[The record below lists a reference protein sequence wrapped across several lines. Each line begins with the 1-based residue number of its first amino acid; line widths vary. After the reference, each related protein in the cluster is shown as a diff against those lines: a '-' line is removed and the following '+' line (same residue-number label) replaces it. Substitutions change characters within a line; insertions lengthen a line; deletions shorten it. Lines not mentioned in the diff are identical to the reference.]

1 MEIKK
6 VVVIGSGTMGSGI
19 AAHLCNAN
27 VPVTLLDLTTDIS
40 EKARE
45 RIKKSRP
52 PLLIDKSKIDNIDVG
67 NINDNFDIVSEA
79 DWVVEA
85 VVERIDIKHN
95 IYEKIFKERKVGSI
109 ISSNTSSIPISIL
122 SEKLS
127 AEDKKDFCIT
137 HFFNPVRYMDLL
149 EIVKSENNDL
159 NKINSLKKFCEISLG
174 KGAIVCNDTPGFL
187 GNRIGVYAMQV
198 AMTEAFKMKLSIE
211 EADAI
216 FGRPMG
222 IPKTGVFGLY
232 DLIGID
238 LMADVLKS
246 FIKELPET
254 DEFQEVAKEIPL
266 VKKLIETGYT
276 GRKGKGGFYRI
287 NKVDNKKILEAINLE
302 TGEYHPSQK
311 INIKSE
317 KVDLKALINRD
328 DKYGEY
334 AWSVISKIIDYASS
348 LVPGITDEFNDI
360 DEAMRLGFNW
370 SKGPFEMLEEIG
382 VTNFFSKFKNY
393 EGNKFLE
400 NLSKTKNEKFH
411 GVRQKYTDIETLGK
425 VKKTASN
432 IDGNSSASIYRFN
445 DYNIVEFTT
454 KANALDY
461 DSMDA
466 LKKATDKP
474 LIIIN
479 ESMQF
484 SAGVNLSYTMEFANK
499 GDFKSIE
506 KFVGYFQETCKHLK
520 YSEHPVVSAPSGLT
534 LGGGFEVMVQSNFV
548 ASHTNIVVGLVET
561 IVGLIPAGGGCK
573 EMLARWLDTEEAK
586 KDPHYAPLKVFDI
599 IGYGKTATSPVEA
612 EPMKYL
618 KPEDK
623 KIMNRNSLLEVSK
636 QILNN
641 NKDFKA
647 PLETEFK
654 LPGKVVKEEM
664 NKILEKLYNDK
675 VILDHGLLVAQELA
689 HVLSGGDTTIDKTLS
704 EDDLYKLELD
714 AFMRLIETK
723 ETQDRIKHTLA
734 TGKPLVN

>member
-1 MEIKK
+1 
-6 VVVIGSGTMGSGI
+6 MGSGI
-19 AAHLCNAN
+19 AAQLCNAN
-27 VPVTLLDLTTDIS
+27 IPVTLLDLTTEIS
-40 EKARE
+40 EKACE
-45 RIKKSRP
+45 RIQKSRP
-52 PLLIDKSKIDNIDVG
+52 PLLIDKTKIDNIKVG
-67 NINDNFDIVSEA
+67 NINDNFNLVNEA
-79 DWVVEA
+79 DWIVEA
-85 VVERIDIKHN
+85 VVERIDIKHQ
-95 IYEKIFKERKVGSI
+95 IYEKIFKERKAGSI
-109 ISSNTSSIPISIL
+109 VSSNTSSIPISIL

-127 AEDKKDFCIT
+127 TEDKKDFCIT

-159 NKINSLKKFCEISLG
+159 TKIDSLKKFCEEDLG
-174 KGAIVCNDTPGFL
+174 KGSIVCNDTPGFL

-198 AMTEAFKMKLSIE
+198 AMTEAFRMKLSIE

-246 FIKELPET
+246 FIKELSKE
-254 DEFQEVAKEIPL
+254 DEFQIVAKEIPL

-276 GRKGKGGFYRI
+276 GRKGKGGFYRM
-287 NKVDNKKILEAINLE
+287 NKVENKKILEAINLE
-302 TGEYHPSQK
+302 TGEYSPTKK
-311 INIKSE
+311 INIKFDKSGLE
-317 KVDLKALINRD
+317 SLINRK

-334 AWSVISKIIDYASS
+334 AWSVISKIIKYASS

-370 SKGPFEMLEEIG
+370 NKGPFEMLEEIG
-382 VTNFFSKFKNY
+382 VINFFDKIENY
-393 EGNKFLE
+393 KGNKFLE
-400 NLSKTKNEKFH
+400 DLAETKNEKFY

-425 VKKTASN
+425 VKKTATS
-432 IDGNSSASIYRFN
+432 IDGNSSAKIYRFN

-461 DSMDA
+461 NSMDA

-484 SAGVNLSYTMEFANK
+484 SAGVNLSYTMEFAEK

-506 KFVGYFQETCKHLK
+506 KFVRYFQETCKNLK
-520 YSEHPVVSAPSGLT
+520 YSDHPVVSAPSGLT
-534 LGGGFEVMVQSNFV
+534 LGGGFEVLVHSNFV
-548 ASHTNIVVGLVET
+548 ASHTNIVIGLVET
-561 IVGLIPAGGGCK
+561 MVGLIPAGGGCK
-573 EMLARWLDTEEAK
+573 EMLARWLETEEAK
-586 KDPHYAPLKVFDI
+586 NDPHYAPLKVFDI

-618 KPEDK
+618 RPEDK
-623 KIMNRNSLLEVSK
+623 KVMSRNSLLEVSK
-636 QILNN
+636 KILQKNR
-641 NKDFKA
+641 DFKSPA
-647 PLETEFK
+647 ETTFN
-654 LPGKVVKEEM
+654 LPGKAVKDEM
-664 NKILEKLYNDK
+664 IKLLDKLYNEKIILEHGMK
-675 VILDHGLLVAQELA
+675 VATELA
-689 HVLSGGDTTIDKTLS
+689 NVLSGGDTTIDKTLS
-704 EDDLYKLELD
+704 EEDLFKLELN
-714 AFMRLIETK
+714 AFMTLIETK
-723 ETQDRIKHTLA
+723 ETQDRIKHTLT